1 MLSLASWKQTKRVAP
16 YGLFGLSMLMLQ
28 IGEFALAGSFLLLAL
43 LSCWLRALSWNVAS
57 GASRAALRCLV
68 CLTALGPA
76 IYFALVIYK
85 VKGERPWSNLT
96 APKIS
101 PLPTPVKPPSA
112 AEIAGEVAK
121 RILVPAPVLPKEPPA
136 SPGMTL
142 IFKDSPLLGAYG
154 RKPWTPPTGFVIR
167 YQEAPLNHQT
177 IFLMTP
183 TDRTRRSL
191 RMFVDPNYPTTF
203 VVTGISIRNEGST
216 PLQPDVAYL
225 SFSARVD
232 KWQSNSGLW
241 EPSPDRNINGW
252 STYRTTFYRG
262 LIEPGH
268 PLDLV
273 EFLGT
278 PVPSGPTRVKVSVVY
293 GLEETTAEFTLKPP
307 ST

>member
-1 MLSLASWKQTKRVAP
+1 MVIVSVFSTERKRVVQELLSYAWLLCKRFGAQC
-16 YGLFGLSMLMLQ
+16 YRTWTGRVLFSAITAAFLYVFTREDPQAWKNFKLVLLAAG
-28 IGEFALAGSFLLLAL
+28 FALALFAVCHLLRTPL
-43 LSCWLRALSWNVAS
+43 LVHRREACDGAGEDHWLFGVVGVAML
-57 GASRAALRCLV
+57 AAL
-68 CLTALGPA
+68 T
-76 IYFALVIYK
+76 YF
-85 VKGERPWSNLT
+85 
-96 APKIS
+96 
-101 PLPTPVKPPSA
+101 
-112 AEIAGEVAK
+112 
-121 RILVPAPVLPKEPPA
+121 
-136 SPGMTL
+136 
-142 IFKDSPLLGAYG
+142 LGAYG

-177 IFLMTP
+177 ISLMTP

-191 RMFVDPNYPTTF
+191 RMSVDPNYPTMF
-203 VVTGISIRNEGST
+203 VVTGISIRNEGSR

-232 KWQSNSGLW
+232 KWQSNSGVW

-252 STYRTTFYRG
+252 STYRMTFYRG

-268 PLDLV
+268 PLDLL
-273 EFLGT
+273 EFSGT